1 MSRSKPVDLALD
13 AELPSDPAQAEASR
27 AKAAAL
33 VGAFVEQQAL
43 PALDA
48 VLSAADGH
56 APAPRQAVETATEMS
71 RVVDAEVSRY
81 RAVCRGD
88 GD

>member
-1 MSRSKPVDLALD
+1 MSQSKSVEFTLD
-13 AELPSDPAQAEASR
+13 AELPADPAQAEASR

-33 VGAFVEQQAL
+33 VDAFVEQQAL

-48 VLSAADGH
+48 VLNAAEGH
-56 APAPRQAVETATEMS
+56 GPPPREAVERATDIS

-81 RAVCRGD
+81 RAMSGQRKD
-88 GD
+88 